1 MIQEKTILAI
11 DPGVKNTGV
20 ALVRVNLQNTQIK
33 LVDSFVIPLE
43 KDRIPFLVARN
54 PDLVVIEKFVVYR
67 GRGVDVEEVA
77 RRIGWLEYA
86 FYLMDIPVK
95 LIKAVEWQTALL
107 KHFQLLPKTGKKFN
121 LKAKRFVKNKFGLNL
136 ATEHEADAFLIAY
149 TEFLQL
155 VQTGSKNRKLRLA

>member
-1 MIQEKTILAI
+1 MLHEKNILAI

-20 ALVRVNLQNTQIK
+20 ALVKVNLQNAQMK
-33 LVDSFVIPLE
+33 LIDSFVIPLE
-43 KDRIPFLVARN
+43 KDRVPALVARK

-67 GRGVDVEEVA
+67 GKGVDVEEVA
-77 RRIGWLEYA
+77 RRIGWVEYA

-107 KHFQLLPKTGKKFN
+107 KHFHLLPKAGKKFN
-121 LKAKRFVKNKFGLNL
+121 LKAKKFVKDKFGLNL

-149 TEFLQL
+149 TEFLRMLQID
-155 VQTGSKNRKLRLA
+155 GKNRKIRLA